1 MSRRR
6 LRRRLRLVT
15 IRWRVGGPEV
25 TSTAVADPELVRRP
39 RHARTRIA
47 QFHVGAAPHAA
58 DMDIDVAH
66 GRDSITWRRD
76 PRDRARGRALVAD
89 GARESDAADWPRRHI
104 PYADRAHVSRCRR
117 GRCDRR

>member
-1 MSRRR
+1 MSRRG

-15 IRWRVGGPEV
+15 IRWRVRGPEV

-76 PRDRARGRALVAD
+76 PRDRARGRALVAH
-89 GARESDAADWPRRHI
+89 GTAEGHAAARRRRHFS
-104 PYADRAHVSRCRR
+104 YADREDVARCRR
-117 GRCDRR
+117 R